1 MAVMDDET
9 NTVTHRRDRKRGGED
24 LNVSQHRPMM
34 IDSIVL
40 FRCAMICLPVLVK
53 VALYLKTVY

>member
-24 LNVSQHRPMM
+24 LNVSHHRNPMM

-40 FRCAMICLPVLVK
+40 PIRRCLAVVVVV
-53 VALYLKTVY
+53 VALS